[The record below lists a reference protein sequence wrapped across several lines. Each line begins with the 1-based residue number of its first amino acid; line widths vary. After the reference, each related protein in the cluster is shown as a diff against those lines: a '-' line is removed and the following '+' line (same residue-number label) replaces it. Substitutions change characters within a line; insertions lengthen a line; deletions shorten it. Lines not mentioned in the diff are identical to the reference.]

1 MLSPFLQW
9 TVGVSRSF
17 KLSDTQFNRFL
28 IKNSQPVLCGPLQ
41 RHITHICTDIHR
53 HTADTDIHRH
63 TATLTNELKKI
74 ASFAWVAATCMA
86 AEEFQVEKSIISVM
100 KTVCSSMGNRWMT
113 WPFLG
118 RSHNGSRLTFDKG
131 HGRVQCAC

>member
-17 KLSDTQFNRFL
+17 KLNDTQFNSFL
-28 IKNSQPVLCGPLQ
+28 LKNSQPVLCGLLQ
-41 RHITHICTDIHR
+41 RHIIHTCTH
-53 HTADTDIHRH
+53 TDIHRH
-63 TATLTNELKKI
+63 TATLTNKLKKI

-86 AEEFQVEKSIISVM
+86 AKEFQVEKSIISVM
-100 KTVCSSMGNRWMT
+100 KTVCSSMGNRWVT
-113 WPFLG
+113 CPFLG
-118 RSHNGSRLTFDKG
+118 RSHNGSRLTFDKE